1 MQEVKMNL
9 AAKIASVSGE
19 LVAIPKVKHA
29 ESTVSY
35 AFRSIDQVMN
45 AINPLLEKYKLIIS
59 IKVIDRKVT
68 PVTSAKGTPG
78 FAAEV
83 LIDLN
88 VTDGVETVTTQEW
101 ALSVDYSD
109 KAPTQAM
116 SMAYKYALIRIFVVT
131 TKDIIDNDAD
141 MRDVEIGTLNK
152 EPAKKELNKEPA
164 KKEDVTYL
172 KNTFLEELNNH
183 GMQAEFQAKVRE
195 YQNEKFL
202 FWKNAINKQ
211 EALSIIITELKRL
224 RGHTN

>member
-1 MQEVKMNL
+1 MQDVKMNL

-19 LVAIPKVKHA
+19 LVAIPKVKHK

-35 AFRSIDQVMN
+35 AFRSIDEVMN

-88 VTDGVETVTTQEW
+88 VTDGIETVTTQEW

-116 SMAYKYALIRIFVVT
+116 SMAYKYALIRMFVVT
-131 TKDIIDNDAD
+131 TKDIIANDAD

-152 EPAKKELNKEPA
+152 EPAKKE
-164 KKEDVTYL
+164 DVTYL
-172 KNTFLEELNNH
+172 KNTFLAELNKH

-224 RGHTN
+224 RGHTD

>member
-1 MQEVKMNL
+1 MQDVKMNL

-19 LVAIPKVKHA
+19 LVAIPKVKHK

-35 AFRSIDQVMN
+35 AFRSIDEVMN

-88 VTDGVETVTTQEW
+88 VTDGIETLTTQEW

-116 SMAYKYALIRIFVVT
+116 SMAYKYALIRMFVVT
-131 TKDIIDNDAD
+131 TKDIIANDAD

-152 EPAKKELNKEPA
+152 EPAKKE
-164 KKEDVTYL
+164 DVTYL
-172 KNTFLEELNNH
+172 KNTFLAELNNH

-195 YQNEKFL
+195 YQNEKFI

-211 EALSIIITELKRL
+211 EALSIIIAELKRL
-224 RGHTN
+224 RGHTD

>member
-1 MQEVKMNL
+1 MQKELNL

-19 LVAIPKVKHA
+19 LVAIPKVKHK
-29 ESTVSY
+29 ESTVAY
-35 AFRSIDQVMN
+35 AFRSIDEVMN

-88 VTDGVETVTTQEW
+88 VTDGIETLTTQEW

-116 SMAYKYALIRIFVVT
+116 SMAYKYALIRMFVVT
-131 TKDIIDNDAD
+131 TKDIIANDAD

-152 EPAKKELNKEPA
+152 EPAKKE
-164 KKEDVTYL
+164 DVTYL
-172 KNTFLEELNNH
+172 KNTFLAELNKH

-224 RGHTN
+224 RGHTD

>member
-1 MQEVKMNL
+1 MQKELNL

-19 LVAIPKVKHA
+19 LVAIPKVKHK
-29 ESTVSY
+29 ESTVAY
-35 AFRSIDQVMN
+35 AFRSIDEVMN

-88 VTDGVETVTTQEW
+88 VTDGIETLTTQEW

-116 SMAYKYALIRIFVVT
+116 SMAYKYALIRMFVVT
-131 TKDIIDNDAD
+131 TKDIIANDAD

-152 EPAKKELNKEPA
+152 EPAKKE
-164 KKEDVTYL
+164 DVTYL
-172 KNTFLEELNNH
+172 KNTFLAELNNH

-224 RGHTN
+224 RGHTD

>member
-1 MQEVKMNL
+1 MQDVKMNL

-19 LVAIPKVKHA
+19 LVAIPKVKHK

-35 AFRSIDQVMN
+35 AFRSIDEVMN

-88 VTDGVETVTTQEW
+88 VTDGIETLTTQEW

-116 SMAYKYALIRIFVVT
+116 SMAYKYALIRMFVVT
-131 TKDIIDNDAD
+131 TKDIIANDAD

-152 EPAKKELNKEPA
+152 EPAKKE
-164 KKEDVTYL
+164 DVTYL
-172 KNTFLEELNNH
+172 KNTFLAELNKH

-224 RGHTN
+224 RGHTD

>member
-1 MQEVKMNL
+1 MQEKMNL

-19 LVAIPKVKHA
+19 LVAIPKVKHK
-29 ESTVSY
+29 ESTVAY
-35 AFRSIDQVMN
+35 AFRSIDEVMN
-45 AINPLLEKYKLIIS
+45 AINPLLEKYKLVIS

-68 PVTSAKGTPG
+68 PVTSGKGTPG

-88 VTDGVETVTTQEW
+88 VTDGIETLTTQEW

-116 SMAYKYALIRIFVVT
+116 SMAYKYALIRMFVVT
-131 TKDIIDNDAD
+131 TKDIIANDAD
-141 MRDVEIGTLNK
+141 MRDVEIGTVKGTSK
-152 EPAKKELNKEPA
+152 ETTANNLE
-164 KKEDVTYL
+164 YL
-172 KNTFLEELNNH
+172 KNTFLAELNSH
-183 GMQAEFQAKVRE
+183 GLQAEFAAKVRE

-224 RGHTN
+224 RGDTD

>member
-1 MQEVKMNL
+1 MQKELNL

-19 LVAIPKVKHA
+19 LVAIPKVKHK

-35 AFRSIDQVMN
+35 AFRSIDEVMN

-88 VTDGVETVTTQEW
+88 VTDGIETVTTQEW

-116 SMAYKYALIRIFVVT
+116 SMAYKYALIRMFVVT
-131 TKDIIDNDAD
+131 TKDIIANDAD

-152 EPAKKELNKEPA
+152 EPAKKE
-164 KKEDVTYL
+164 DVTYL
-172 KNTFLEELNNH
+172 KNTFLAELEKRGMLAEFNAKTSEYKNGKFSAWNTAIDKIAALEAIVEEL
-183 GMQAEFQAKVRE
+183 R
-195 YQNEKFL
+195 
-202 FWKNAINKQ
+202 
-211 EALSIIITELKRL
+211 RL
-224 RGHTN
+224 RGDID

>member
-1 MQEVKMNL
+1 MQDVKMNL

-19 LVAIPKVKHA
+19 LVAIPKVKHK

-35 AFRSIDQVMN
+35 AFRSIDEVMN

-88 VTDGVETVTTQEW
+88 VTDGIETLTTQEW

-116 SMAYKYALIRIFVVT
+116 SMAYKYALIRMFVVT
-131 TKDIIDNDAD
+131 TKDIIANDAD

-152 EPAKKELNKEPA
+152 EPAKKE
-164 KKEDVTYL
+164 DVTYL
-172 KNTFLEELNNH
+172 KNTFLAELNKH

-195 YQNEKFL
+195 YQNEKCL

-224 RGHTN
+224 RGHTD

>member
-1 MQEVKMNL
+1 MQDVKMNL

-19 LVAIPKVKHA
+19 LVAIPKVKHK

-35 AFRSIDQVMN
+35 AFRSIDEVMN

-88 VTDGVETVTTQEW
+88 VTDGIETLTTQEW

-116 SMAYKYALIRIFVVT
+116 SMAYKYALIRMFVVT
-131 TKDIIDNDAD
+131 TKDIIANDAD

-152 EPAKKELNKEPA
+152 EPAKKE
-164 KKEDVTYL
+164 DVTYL
-172 KNTFLEELNNH
+172 KNTFLAELEKRGMLAEFNAKTSEYKNGKFSAWNTAIDKIAALEAIVEEL
-183 GMQAEFQAKVRE
+183 R
-195 YQNEKFL
+195 
-202 FWKNAINKQ
+202 
-211 EALSIIITELKRL
+211 RL
-224 RGHTN
+224 RGDID

>member
-1 MQEVKMNL
+1 MQKELNL
-9 AAKIASVSGE
+9 AEKIASVSGE
-19 LVAIPKVKHA
+19 LVAIPKVKHK

-35 AFRSIDQVMN
+35 AFRSIDEVMN

-88 VTDGVETVTTQEW
+88 VTDGIETLTTQEW

-116 SMAYKYALIRIFVVT
+116 SMAYKYALIRMFVVT
-131 TKDIIDNDAD
+131 TKDIIANDAD

-152 EPAKKELNKEPA
+152 EPAKKE
-164 KKEDVTYL
+164 DVTYL
-172 KNTFLEELNNH
+172 KNTFLAELNKH

-224 RGHTN
+224 RGHTD

>member
-1 MQEVKMNL
+1 MQEKMNL

-19 LVAIPKVKHA
+19 LVAIPKVKHK
-29 ESTVSY
+29 ESTVAY
-35 AFRSIDQVMN
+35 AFRSIDEVMN
-45 AINPLLEKYKLIIS
+45 AINPLLEKYKLVIS

-68 PVTSAKGTPG
+68 PVTSGKGTPG

-88 VTDGVETVTTQEW
+88 VTDGIETLTTQEW

-116 SMAYKYALIRIFVVT
+116 SMAYKYALIRMFVVT
-131 TKDIIDNDAD
+131 TKDIIANDAD
-141 MRDVEIGTLNK
+141 MRDVEIGTVK
-152 EPAKKELNKEPA
+152 EAAKKPA
-164 KKEDVTYL
+164 NNLEYL
-172 KNTFLEELNNH
+172 KNTFLAELNSH
-183 GMQAEFQAKVRE
+183 GLQAEFAAKVRE

-224 RGHTN
+224 RGDTD

>member
-1 MQEVKMNL
+1 MQKELNL

-19 LVAIPKVKHA
+19 LVAIPKVKHK
-29 ESTVSY
+29 ESTVAY
-35 AFRSIDQVMN
+35 AFRSIDEVMN

-88 VTDGVETVTTQEW
+88 VTDGIETLTTQEW

-116 SMAYKYALIRIFVVT
+116 SMAYKYALIRMFVVT
-131 TKDIIDNDAD
+131 TKDIIANDAD

-152 EPAKKELNKEPA
+152 EPAKKE
-164 KKEDVTYL
+164 DVTYL
-172 KNTFLEELNNH
+172 KNTFLAELEKRGMLAEFNAKTSEYKNGKFSAWNTAIDKIAALEAIVEEL
-183 GMQAEFQAKVRE
+183 R
-195 YQNEKFL
+195 
-202 FWKNAINKQ
+202 
-211 EALSIIITELKRL
+211 RL
-224 RGHTN
+224 RGDID

>member
-1 MQEVKMNL
+1 MQKELNL

-19 LVAIPKVKHA
+19 LVAIPKVKHK

-35 AFRSIDQVMN
+35 AFRSIDEVMN

-88 VTDGVETVTTQEW
+88 VTDGIETVTTQEW

-116 SMAYKYALIRIFVVT
+116 SMAYKYALIRMFVVT
-131 TKDIIDNDAD
+131 TKDIIANDAD

-152 EPAKKELNKEPA
+152 EPAKKE
-164 KKEDVTYL
+164 DVTYL
-172 KNTFLEELNNH
+172 KNTFLAELNNH

-224 RGHTN
+224 RGHTD

>member
-1 MQEVKMNL
+1 MQEEKMNL

-19 LVAIPKVKHA
+19 LVAIPKVKHK
-29 ESTVSY
+29 ESTVAY
-35 AFRSIDQVMN
+35 AFRSIDEVMN
-45 AINPLLEKYKLIIS
+45 AINPLLEKYKLVIS

-68 PVTSAKGTPG
+68 PVTSGKGTPG

-88 VTDGVETVTTQEW
+88 VTDGIETLTTQEW

-116 SMAYKYALIRIFVVT
+116 SMAYKYALIRMFVVT
-131 TKDIIDNDAD
+131 TKDIIANDAD
-141 MRDVEIGTLNK
+141 MRDVEIGTVKGTSK
-152 EPAKKELNKEPA
+152 ETTANNLE
-164 KKEDVTYL
+164 YL
-172 KNTFLEELNNH
+172 KNTFLAELNSH
-183 GMQAEFQAKVRE
+183 GLQAEFAAKVRE

-224 RGHTN
+224 RGDTD

>member
-1 MQEVKMNL
+1 MQEKMNL

-19 LVAIPKVKHA
+19 LVAIPKVKHK
-29 ESTVSY
+29 ESTVAY
-35 AFRSIDQVMN
+35 AFRSIDEVMN

-88 VTDGVETVTTQEW
+88 VTDGIETLTTQEW

-116 SMAYKYALIRIFVVT
+116 SMAYKYALIRMFVVT
-131 TKDIIDNDAD
+131 TKDIIANDAD
-141 MRDVEIGTLNK
+141 MRDVEVGT
-152 EPAKKELNKEPA
+152 LNKEPA

-172 KNTFLEELNNH
+172 KNTFLAELEKRGMLAEFNAKTSEYKNGKFSAWNTAIDKIAALEAIVEEL
-183 GMQAEFQAKVRE
+183 R
-195 YQNEKFL
+195 
-202 FWKNAINKQ
+202 
-211 EALSIIITELKRL
+211 RL
-224 RGHTN
+224 RGDID

>member
-1 MQEVKMNL
+1 MQKELNL

-19 LVAIPKVKHA
+19 LVAIPKVKHK
-29 ESTVSY
+29 ESTVAY
-35 AFRSIDQVMN
+35 AFRSIDEVMN
-45 AINPLLEKYKLIIS
+45 AINPLLEKYKLVIS

-88 VTDGVETVTTQEW
+88 VTDGIETVTTQEW

-116 SMAYKYALIRIFVVT
+116 SMAYKYALIRMFVVT
-131 TKDIIDNDAD
+131 TKDIIANDAD

-152 EPAKKELNKEPA
+152 EPAKKE
-164 KKEDVTYL
+164 DVTYL
-172 KNTFLEELNNH
+172 KNTFLAELEKRGMLAEFNAKTSEYKNGKFSAWNTAIDKIAALEAIVEEL
-183 GMQAEFQAKVRE
+183 R
-195 YQNEKFL
+195 
-202 FWKNAINKQ
+202 
-211 EALSIIITELKRL
+211 RL
-224 RGHTN
+224 RGDID

>member
-1 MQEVKMNL
+1 MQDVKMNL

-19 LVAIPKVKHA
+19 LVAIPKVKHK

-35 AFRSIDQVMN
+35 AFRSIDEVMN

-88 VTDGVETVTTQEW
+88 VTDGIETLTTQEW

-116 SMAYKYALIRIFVVT
+116 SMAYKYALIRMFVVT
-131 TKDIIDNDAD
+131 TKDIIANDAD
-141 MRDVEIGTLNK
+141 MRDVEIGT
-152 EPAKKELNKEPA
+152 LNKEPA

-172 KNTFLEELNNH
+172 KNTFLEELNKH

-224 RGHTN
+224 RGHTD

>member
-1 MQEVKMNL
+1 MQKELNL

-19 LVAIPKVKHA
+19 LVAIPKVKHK

-35 AFRSIDQVMN
+35 AFRSIDEVMN

-88 VTDGVETVTTQEW
+88 VTDGIETVTTQEW

-116 SMAYKYALIRIFVVT
+116 SMAYKYALIRMFVVT
-131 TKDIIDNDAD
+131 TKDIIANDAD

-152 EPAKKELNKEPA
+152 EPAKKE
-164 KKEDVTYL
+164 DVTYL
-172 KNTFLEELNNH
+172 KNTFLAELNKH

-224 RGHTN
+224 RGHTD

>member
-1 MQEVKMNL
+1 MQEKMNL

-19 LVAIPKVKHA
+19 LVAIPKVKHK
-29 ESTVSY
+29 ESTVAY
-35 AFRSIDQVMN
+35 AFRSIDEVMN

-88 VTDGVETVTTQEW
+88 VTDGIETVTTQEW

-116 SMAYKYALIRIFVVT
+116 SMAYKYALIRMFVVT
-131 TKDIIDNDAD
+131 TKDIIANDAD

-152 EPAKKELNKEPA
+152 EPAKKE
-164 KKEDVTYL
+164 DVTYL
-172 KNTFLEELNNH
+172 KNTFLAELNKH

-224 RGHTN
+224 RGHTD

>member
-1 MQEVKMNL
+1 MQKELNL

-19 LVAIPKVKHA
+19 LVAIPKVKHK
-29 ESTVSY
+29 ESTVAY
-35 AFRSIDQVMN
+35 AFRSIDEVMN

-88 VTDGVETVTTQEW
+88 VTDGIETLTTQEW

-116 SMAYKYALIRIFVVT
+116 SMAYKYALIRMFVVT
-131 TKDIIDNDAD
+131 TKDIIANDAD

-152 EPAKKELNKEPA
+152 EPAKKE
-164 KKEDVTYL
+164 DVTYL
-172 KNTFLEELNNH
+172 KNTFLAELNNH

-195 YQNEKFL
+195 YQNEKFI

-211 EALSIIITELKRL
+211 EALSIIIAELKRL
-224 RGHTN
+224 RGHTD

>member
-1 MQEVKMNL
+1 MQKELNL

-19 LVAIPKVKHA
+19 LVAIPKVKHK
-29 ESTVSY
+29 ESTVAY
-35 AFRSIDQVMN
+35 AFRSIDEVMN

-88 VTDGVETVTTQEW
+88 VTDGIETVTTQEW

-116 SMAYKYALIRIFVVT
+116 SMAYKYALIRMFVVT
-131 TKDIIDNDAD
+131 TKDIIANDAD

-152 EPAKKELNKEPA
+152 EPAKKE
-164 KKEDVTYL
+164 DVTYL
-172 KNTFLEELNNH
+172 KNTFLAELEKRGMLAEFNAKTSEYKNGKFSAWNTAIDKIAALEAIVEEL
-183 GMQAEFQAKVRE
+183 R
-195 YQNEKFL
+195 
-202 FWKNAINKQ
+202 
-211 EALSIIITELKRL
+211 RL
-224 RGHTN
+224 RGDID

>member
-1 MQEVKMNL
+1 MQDVKMNL

-19 LVAIPKVKHA
+19 LVAIPKVKHK

-35 AFRSIDQVMN
+35 AFRSIDEVMN

-88 VTDGVETVTTQEW
+88 VTDGIETVTTQEW

-116 SMAYKYALIRIFVVT
+116 SMAYKYALIRMFVVT
-131 TKDIIDNDAD
+131 TKDIIANDAD

-152 EPAKKELNKEPA
+152 EPAKKE
-164 KKEDVTYL
+164 DVTYL
-172 KNTFLEELNNH
+172 KNTFLAELEKRGMLAEFNAKTSEYKNGKFSAWNTAIDKIAALEAIVEEL
-183 GMQAEFQAKVRE
+183 R
-195 YQNEKFL
+195 
-202 FWKNAINKQ
+202 
-211 EALSIIITELKRL
+211 RL
-224 RGHTN
+224 RGDID

>member
-131 TKDIIDNDAD
+131 TKDIIANDAD
-141 MRDVEIGTLNK
+141 MRDVEIGT
-152 EPAKKELNKEPA
+152 LNKEPA

>member
-1 MQEVKMNL
+1 MQKELNL

-19 LVAIPKVKHA
+19 LVAIPKVKHK
-29 ESTVSY
+29 ESTVAY
-35 AFRSIDQVMN
+35 AFRSIDEVMN
-45 AINPLLEKYKLIIS
+45 AINPLLEKYKLVIS

-88 VTDGVETVTTQEW
+88 VTDGIETVTTQEW

-116 SMAYKYALIRIFVVT
+116 SMAYKYALIRMFVVT
-131 TKDIIDNDAD
+131 TKDIIANDAD

-152 EPAKKELNKEPA
+152 EPAKKE
-164 KKEDVTYL
+164 DVTYL
-172 KNTFLEELNNH
+172 KNTFLAELNKH

-224 RGHTN
+224 RGHTD